1 MSAIETTSPFRA
13 FVALARQ
20 GRWGIP
26 SIAVGI
32 VLMTVLWLVA
42 AFLAMIGISVIAKMR
57 AGDDIGSIADLISL
71 GSGGPIV
78 PVQLLASIVVLW
90 AVAPVVLWLVHKRAL
105 PTLFGWQRRIEMS
118 ELRNAFVACGLVTL
132 LIFLLVP
139 DPSHL
144 LTARTGLTLAQ
155 WAVAFLP
162 VTALIILQSSA
173 EEVVFRGYLVQIL
186 ANRFASPL
194 IWAALPVVLFTAAH
208 WDPAAL
214 PYMNAV
220 ALASVLMFAAAATIL
235 LVVTGNLGACIGY
248 HTANN
253 IFAFLVISP
262 EGVGDAFALYTYP
275 NLSDPVWTVTDA
287 MLFLGIEVAR
297 TLVTL
302 LLLLHGRSP
311 LRIRRRLDTG
321 CAPVPVE

>member
-13 FVALARQ
+13 FVALARH

-42 AFLAMIGISVIAKMR
+42 AFFAMIGIAVIAKMR
-57 AGDDIGSIADLISL
+57 AGDEIGPIADLISL
-71 GSGGPIV
+71 GAGGRIA

-90 AVAPVVLWLVHKRAL
+90 AVAPVVLWIVHKRVL

-118 ELRNAFVACGLVTL
+118 ELRNAFIACGLVTL

-144 LTARTGLTLAQ
+144 LTARSDLTLAE
-155 WAVAFLP
+155 WAAAFLP
-162 VTALIILQSSA
+162 VTALIVLQSSA
-173 EEVVFRGYLVQIL
+173 EEVVFRGYLVQLL
-186 ANRFASPL
+186 ANRFVSPL
-194 IWAALPVVLFTAAH
+194 IWAVLPVVLFTAAH

-220 ALASVLMFAAAATIL
+220 ALGSVLMFAAAATIL
-235 LVVTGNLGACIGY
+235 LVVTGNLGACMGY
-248 HTANN
+248 HAANN

-262 EGVGDAFALYTYP
+262 EGVVDAFALYTYP
-275 NLSDPVWTVTDA
+275 NLADPVWTVRDA
-287 MLFLGIEVAR
+287 MLFLGVEVAR
-297 TLVTL
+297 TGLTL

-311 LRIRRRLDTG
+311 LRIRRRLDTS

>member
-42 AFLAMIGISVIAKMR
+42 AFFAMIGIAVIAKMR
-57 AGDDIGSIADLISL
+57 AGDEIGPIADLISL
-71 GSGGPIV
+71 GAGGRIA

-90 AVAPVVLWLVHKRAL
+90 AVAPVVLWIVHKRVL

-118 ELRNAFVACGLVTL
+118 ELRNAFIACGLVTL

-144 LTARTGLTLAQ
+144 LTARTGLTLAE
-155 WAVAFLP
+155 WAAAFLP
-162 VTALIILQSSA
+162 VTALIVLQSSA
-173 EEVVFRGYLVQIL
+173 EEVVFRGYLVQLL

-194 IWAALPVVLFTAAH
+194 IWAVLPVVLFTAAH

-214 PYMNAV
+214 PHMNAV
-220 ALASVLMFAAAATIL
+220 ALGSVLMFAAAATIL
-235 LVVTGNLGACIGY
+235 LVATGNLGACMGY
-248 HTANN
+248 HAANN

-262 EGVGDAFALYTYP
+262 EGVVDAFALYTYP
-275 NLSDPVWTVTDA
+275 NLADPVWTVRDA
-287 MLFLGIEVAR
+287 MLFLGVEVAR
-297 TLVTL
+297 TGLTL

-311 LRIRRRLDTG
+311 LRIRRRLDTS